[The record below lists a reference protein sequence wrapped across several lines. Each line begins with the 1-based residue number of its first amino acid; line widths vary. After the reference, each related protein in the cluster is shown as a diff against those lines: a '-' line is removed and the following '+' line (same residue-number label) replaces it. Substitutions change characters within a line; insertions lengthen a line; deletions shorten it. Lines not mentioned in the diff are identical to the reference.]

1 MTLGQWW
8 QLGLLMS
15 VVNIAIWMLVG
26 GCGSSAGLLVMHD
39 VLILGAGLAGQ
50 RAALAAAETG
60 ASVVLVSKVH
70 PVRSHSVAAAGGINA
85 SVGKGDTWEA
95 HALDTTKGS
104 DYLGD
109 QDTIEVMCRE
119 APGEIA
125 HMERL
130 GVPFHRNEH
139 GRLATRPFGAARP
152 GSAGRDRRSLGNQ
165 CCARVAARIDVVERA
180 GQNPPRDVGR
190 VGTHH
195 HDEDELRVPRRA
207 IGQVVGKQEALARAR
222 GDDAPAISDRL
233 HIHRRVMEVNLT
245 MLAPPIPRGSAAG
258 ASVERRHPY
267 PRPLQ
272 RPPAPPPRDVS
283 RRPDPHRQHPT
294 PELAHA

>member
-1 MTLGQWW
+1 
-8 QLGLLMS
+8 MS

-119 APGEIA
+119 APGEIV

-152 GSAGRDRRSLGNQ
+152 GSAGRDRRSAHRWPAAPRWRRQRSWLAGAQ
-165 CCARVAARIDVVERA
+165 PRHAARRA
-180 GQNPPRDVGR
+180 
-190 VGTHH
+190 
-195 HDEDELRVPRRA
+195 
-207 IGQVVGKQEALARAR
+207 
-222 GDDAPAISDRL
+222 
-233 HIHRRVMEVNLT
+233 
-245 MLAPPIPRGSAAG
+245 
-258 ASVERRHPY
+258 
-267 PRPLQ
+267 
-272 RPPAPPPRDVS
+272 
-283 RRPDPHRQHPT
+283 
-294 PELAHA
+294 